1 VIPFLDTKG
10 GLVVNPDNKSD
21 HAGLR
26 DLSSD
31 SEEVARYYDNWVEDY
46 DQTLRQWRYE
56 APEQAAERLRGEL
69 APEAVVLDAG
79 CGTGLSGLA
88 LAAAGFSTI
97 DGMDVSQ
104 RSLEL
109 AREHRVYRDLA
120 HVDMQDLPLPY
131 DDDTYDGLV
140 CAGVMTYV
148 PDSAAILREFR
159 RILKP
164 GGCIVLTQRDD
175 IFEER
180 RFDDT
185 VAALEEEGILSGSN
199 ISEPMPYLPENAEF
213 GDEVR
218 VHYITC
224 WTT

>member
-1 VIPFLDTKG
+1 MVNSDTQ
-10 GLVVNPDNKSD
+10 SD

-26 DLSSD
+26 NLSSD

-56 APEQAAERLRGEL
+56 APEQAAQRLRGEL

-109 AREHRVYRDLA
+109 AREHGVYRDLA
-120 HVDMQDLPLPY
+120 YVDMQDLPLPY
-131 DDDTYDGLV
+131 ADDTYDGLV
-140 CAGVMTYV
+140 CVGVMTYV

-159 RILKP
+159 RILKT
-164 GGCIVLTQRDD
+164 GGCMVLTQRDD